1 MTTKPPADAA
11 GTSAP
16 AGKRGRSR
24 SKLKRRVSGL
34 LALGVALLGAGALY
48 AVVVPAPQT
57 AQASDTSSLVEQGR
71 QLFNNSC
78 VTCHGGNLEGVKDR
92 GPSLIGVGSAA
103 SYFQLSTGRM
113 PLSGGQTAEAAR
125 KPPVFTPQQ
134 IDALDAFIQS
144 NGGGKQKPTA
154 SDEQLTSGDPSR
166 GGELFRLNCAN
177 CHSFTGRGGA
187 LSSGKYAPELDGVTP
202 SQIYTAMLTGPENM
216 PVFGDRQLTPDEK
229 KDIITYIK
237 SVTDGNN
244 NPGGNA
250 LGGLGPISE
259 GLIGWIVGIAAL
271 VGVTLWIGSKA

>member
-1 MTTKPPADAA
+1 MTTTPPADTA
-11 GTSAP
+11 GPSAP
-16 AGKRGRSR
+16 GGKRGRSR
-24 SKLKRRVSGL
+24 SKFKRRVSGL
-34 LALGVALLGAGALY
+34 LALGIALLGAGALY
-48 AVVVPAPQT
+48 AVAVPAPQT
-57 AQASDTSSLVEQGR
+57 AQASDSNALVEQGR

-78 VTCHGGNLEGVKDR
+78 ITCHAANLQGVKDR

-125 KPPVFTPQQ
+125 KPPAFTPQQ
-134 IDALDAFIQS
+134 IDALDAFIQA
-144 NGGGKQKPTA
+144 NGGGKAKPTET
-154 SDEQLTSGDPSR
+154 DVQLIGGDPSR
-166 GGELFRLNCAN
+166 GGELFRLNCAA
-177 CHSFTGRGGA
+177 CHQFTARGGA

-216 PVFGDRQLTPDEK
+216 PVYGDRQLTPDEK
-229 KDIITYIK
+229 KDIIGYIK

-259 GLIGWIVGIAAL
+259 GLIGWIVGLAAL

>member
-11 GTSAP
+11 GTSGP

-34 LALGVALLGAGALY
+34 LALGIALLGAGALY
-48 AVVVPAPQT
+48 AVAVPAPQT
-57 AQASDTSSLVEQGR
+57 AQASDTSALVEQGR

-78 VTCHGGNLEGVKDR
+78 ISCHGANLEGVKDR
-92 GPSLIGVGSAA
+92 GPSLVGVGSAA

-125 KPPVFTPQQ
+125 KPPAFTPQQ
-134 IDALDAFIQS
+134 IDALDAFIQA
-144 NGGGKQKPTA
+144 NGGGKQKPDA
-154 SDEQLTSGDPSR
+154 SDQELTSGDPSR

-177 CHSFTGRGGA
+177 CHNFTGRGGA

-244 NPGGNA
+244 NPGGNP

>member
-57 AQASDTSSLVEQGR
+57 AQASDTSALVEQGR

-78 VTCHGGNLEGVKDR
+78 ITCHGGNLQGVKDR

-113 PLSGGQTAEAAR
+113 PLSGG
-125 KPPVFTPQQ
+125 
-134 IDALDAFIQS
+134 
-144 NGGGKQKPTA
+144 
-154 SDEQLTSGDPSR
+154 
-166 GGELFRLNCAN
+166 
-177 CHSFTGRGGA
+177 
-187 LSSGKYAPELDGVTP
+187 
-202 SQIYTAMLTGPENM
+202 
-216 PVFGDRQLTPDEK
+216 
-229 KDIITYIK
+229 
-237 SVTDGNN
+237 
-244 NPGGNA
+244 
-250 LGGLGPISE
+250 
-259 GLIGWIVGIAAL
+259 
-271 VGVTLWIGSKA
+271 